1 MNIAGDNVNDGSGDR
16 GLHVAICATFVAE
29 PVEEPLQCW
38 LREMGVT
45 ASISFAPY
53 NQVFQQLLDPSSLQS
68 NNQSGVNVA
77 LVRLEDWYG
86 KPIAAPTDDV
96 SMHDRRQALKRNVRD
111 FLAGVVELRKRNTAP
126 FVVIVCP
133 PSASISESIQESKSL
148 VETEETLALE
158 LSRINAVEIVT
169 SETFLSLY
177 PLANYHDRH
186 GSLLADIPYIP
197 PLYTSL
203 AMMLVRKIH
212 KLKLPQRKVIV
223 LDCDNTLWSGIVGED
238 GCAGI
243 RFEAFRN
250 SLQEC
255 VLEQQRRGMLVA
267 LCSKNDEQ
275 DVLQVFAARSEMLL
289 KQRDL
294 VAWRINWQS
303 KSENLISLSQE
314 LGLSLDSF
322 IFIDDDPI
330 VCAEIRAS
338 LPEVLTLL
346 LPPVTSEIP
355 AYLRH
360 VWVFDHESLTNED
373 RERTKLYQEH
383 FMRERVRRDSTSL
396 DTFLANLELEVAIS
410 IMADSE
416 LERVSELTM
425 RTNQFNTTTRRRTP
439 LEMKQLETAASTDCL
454 VVHVKDRFGDYGLVG
469 VMTCQAENDS
479 LLIDSFLL
487 SCRALGRG
495 VEHRMIAYLGMLAQ
509 QRGLKSVNMIC
520 IPSPKNLPAV
530 VFLKGLPGVVCT
542 SLADRQMF
550 QLGAET
556 AAAVTYSTAK
566 HTNDDHGVVE
576 EYGDTRSR
584 RIDQAE
590 IAARNNFLA
599 GVAEGL
605 RDVPSIHD
613 RFADIRLRHAAI
625 PVADPPRTP
634 VETAVAAI
642 YCELLG
648 LDEISV
654 HDGFFN
660 LGGHSLIAMQVL
672 SRLNSE
678 FNVELTPI
686 LLFTSRFT
694 VAELAGTIVQQ
705 QLETMTSEDVNQIFQ
720 KLSELTDEQAE
731 NLVPGKLSETQL
743 LERK

>member
-1 MNIAGDNVNDGSGDR
+1 
-16 GLHVAICATFVAE
+16 
-29 PVEEPLQCW
+29 
-38 LREMGVT
+38 
-45 ASISFAPY
+45 
-53 NQVFQQLLDPSSLQS
+53 
-68 NNQSGVNVA
+68 
-77 LVRLEDWYG
+77 
-86 KPIAAPTDDV
+86 
-96 SMHDRRQALKRNVRD
+96 
-111 FLAGVVELRKRNTAP
+111 
-126 FVVIVCP
+126 
-133 PSASISESIQESKSL
+133 
-148 VETEETLALE
+148 
-158 LSRINAVEIVT
+158 
-169 SETFLSLY
+169 
-177 PLANYHDRH
+177 
-186 GSLLADIPYIP
+186 
-197 PLYTSL
+197 
-203 AMMLVRKIH
+203 
-212 KLKLPQRKVIV
+212 
-223 LDCDNTLWSGIVGED
+223 
-238 GCAGI
+238 
-243 RFEAFRN
+243 
-250 SLQEC
+250 
-255 VLEQQRRGMLVA
+255 MLVA

-275 DVLQVFAARSEMLL
+275 EVLQVFAARSEMLL

-346 LPPVTSEIP
+346 LPPVASEIP
-355 AYLRH
+355 AFLRH

-396 DTFLANLELEVAIS
+396 DTFLANLELEVTIS
-410 IMADSE
+410 KMADAE
-416 LERVSELTM
+416 VERVSELTM

-439 LEMKQLETAASTDCL
+439 LEMKHLEPAASTDCL
-454 VVHVKDRFGDYGLVG
+454 VVRVKDRFGDYGLVG

-479 LLIDSFLL
+479 LLIDSILL

-495 VEHRMIAYLGMLAQ
+495 VEHRVIAYLGMLAQ
-509 QRGLKSVNMIC
+509 QRGLKSVNIIC

-530 VFLKGLPGVVCT
+530 VFLKSLPGVVCT
-542 SLADRQMF
+542 SLPDRQMF
-550 QLGAET
+550 QLVAES
-556 AAAVTYSTAK
+556 AASVTYSTGK
-566 HTNDDHGVVE
+566 HTNDDNGRVE
-576 EYGDTRSR
+576 ESGDTGSGG
-584 RIDQAE
+584 IDHAE
-590 IAARNNFLA
+590 IAALNTFLA
-599 GVAEGL
+599 NVAESL

-613 RFADIRLRHAAI
+613 RFAEIRLRHAAV
-625 PVADPPRTP
+625 PVAVPPRTP

-694 VAELAGTIVQQ
+694 VAELADTIVQQ
-705 QLETMTSEDVNQIFQ
+705 QLGTMNSEDINQIFQ

-731 NLVPGKLSETQL
+731 NLIPGTLSETHL

>member
-1 MNIAGDNVNDGSGDR
+1 MNTVGDNAIDGSGDR
-16 GLHVAICATFVAE
+16 GLQVAICATFVAE
-29 PVEEPLQCW
+29 PVEEPLQSW

-45 ASISFAPY
+45 ASTSFAPY

-68 NNQSGVNVA
+68 KNRNGVNVA

-86 KPIAAPTDDV
+86 KPVMALIDDLP
-96 SMHDRRQALKRNVRD
+96 MRDRREELKRNVRD
-111 FLAGVVELRKRNTAP
+111 FLAGVVELRKRNAAP
-126 FVVIVCP
+126 LVVIVCP
-133 PSASISESIQESKSL
+133 PSASIAESIQESSTSR
-148 VETEETLALE
+148 ETEEMLALE
-158 LSRINAVEIVT
+158 LSRMNAVEIVT
-169 SETFLSLY
+169 SDTFLSLY
-177 PLANYHDRH
+177 PSADYHDCH
-186 GSLLADIPYIP
+186 GSLLADIPYTP
-197 PLYTSL
+197 PLYTTL
-203 AMMLVRKIH
+203 AMMIARKIH

-275 DVLQVFAARSEMLL
+275 EVLQVFAARSEMLL
-289 KQRDL
+289 KKRDL

-303 KSENLISLSQE
+303 KSENLTSLSQE

-322 IFIDDDPI
+322 IFIDDDPM

-346 LPPVTSEIP
+346 LPPVPSEIP
-355 AYLRH
+355 AFLRH
-360 VWVFDHESLTNED
+360 VWVFDHDSLTHED
-373 RERTKLYQEH
+373 RQRTKLYQEH
-383 FMRERVRRDSTSL
+383 FMREQVRRDSTSL
-396 DTFLANLELEVAIS
+396 DTFLANLELEVTIS
-410 IMADSE
+410 KMADPE
-416 LERVSELTM
+416 VERVSELTM
-425 RTNQFNTTTRRRTP
+425 RTNQFNTTTQRRTP
-439 LEMKQLETAASTDCL
+439 LEMKHLERSASTDCL

-469 VMTCQAENDS
+469 VIICQAENDR

-495 VEHRMIAYLGMLAQ
+495 VEHRVIAYLGLLAQ
-509 QRGLKSVNMIC
+509 QRDLKSVNIIC

-530 VFLKGLPGVVCT
+530 VFLKSLPGVVCT
-542 SLADRQMF
+542 SLPDRQMF
-550 QLGAET
+550 QLVAET
-556 AAAVTYSTAK
+556 AASVIYSPGE
-566 HTNDDHGVVE
+566 HTNNDNGRVE
-576 EYGDTRSR
+576 ASGDTVSR
-584 RIDQAE
+584 RIDHAE
-590 IAARNNFLA
+590 IAALNTFLA
-599 GVAEGL
+599 NVAGSL
-605 RDVPSIHD
+605 RDAPSIHA
-613 RFADIRLRHAAI
+613 RFADIRMRHAVVPIA
-625 PVADPPRTP
+625 VPPRTP

-672 SRLNSE
+672 SRLNTE
-678 FNVELTPI
+678 FAVELTPI

-694 VAELAGTIVQQ
+694 VAELADTIVQQ
-705 QLETMTSEDVNQIFQ
+705 QLKRMNSEDINQIFQ
-720 KLSELTDEQAE
+720 KLAELTDEQAE
-731 NLVPGKLSETQL
+731 DLVPISLSEMHL
-743 LERK
+743 LDRK